1 MSIFQTM
8 LSNGKRIT
16 INVRRESTVVM
27 EENDTTFTFDYEGRL
42 IGAYLDGRN
51 YRRSLSNQVLEKAN
65 GATPG
70 LASRVRRYLDKQ
82 QVQLL
87 EIRAYEFARS
97 LVEQI
102 QSDDAMAQARGA
114 FDRINQYSYAALER
128 EREAY
133 EKIYK
138 PVTILP
144 PDQYLALYL
153 QATEG
158 CVFNACSFCG
168 FYRDRKF
175 RVKSLDEFR
184 QHILAVR
191 GFFGGGLSLRR
202 SIFLGD
208 ANALMI
214 PQRLLESMFDE
225 IGEQFSILPRDQ
237 TQDAENEWQ
246 AAHPIHFNGIYSFI
260 DAFSTRRKTVQD
272 LQELSKRGLRR
283 VYLGLES
290 GDPELL
296 QFMGKP
302 HTIQD
307 VEQLVNHLKCA
318 GVAVGLV
325 ILVGAGG
332 DRYQNAHTSETISLV
347 NALPLDQ
354 HDLIYFSEL
363 IDYPGSAYTE
373 LAQKSG
379 IRSLTLGEVEHQISQ
394 MRAGFAFRDPD
405 RSPKI
410 SYYDIR
416 EFVY

>member
-1 MSIFQTM
+1 MSIFQTS

-16 INVRRESTVVM
+16 INVRRESTVLM

-51 YRRSLSNQVLEKAN
+51 YRRSLANLVLEKSN
-65 GATPG
+65 GVVPG
-70 LASRVRRYLDKQ
+70 LAHRVRQYLDRQK
-82 QVQLL
+82 VQLL

-97 LVEQI
+97 LSEQI
-102 QSDDAMAQARGA
+102 KPDDAMAEARNA
-114 FDRINQYSYAALER
+114 LDRVNHYSYAALER
-128 EREAY
+128 ERVAY

-158 CVFNACSFCG
+158 CTYNACSFCG
-168 FYRDRKF
+168 FYRDRRF

-214 PQRLLESMFDE
+214 PQQGLVAMFDE
-225 IGEQFSILPRDQ
+225 INEQFSILPREASE
-237 TQDAENEWQ
+237 DAARNWQ
-246 AAHPIHFNGIYSFI
+246 AEHPIYFNGIFSFI
-260 DAFSTRRKTVQD
+260 DAFSTRRKNVHD
-272 LQELSKRGLRR
+272 FEALQERGLRR

-290 GDPELL
+290 GDPALL
-296 QFMGKP
+296 KFMGKP
-302 HTIQD
+302 HTVQD

-332 DRYQNAHTSETISLV
+332 DKHQDAHITGTVNLV
-347 NALPLDQ
+347 NSLPLDQ
-354 HDLIYFSEL
+354 QDLIYFSEL
-363 IDYPGSAYTE
+363 IDYPGSAYSE
-373 LAQKSG
+373 LAQKAG
-379 IRSLTLGEVEHQISQ
+379 IRSLTLGEIEHQIAE
-394 MRAGFAFRDPD
+394 MRSGFAFREPNK
-405 RSPKI
+405 SPKI

>member
-1 MSIFQTM
+1 MSIFQAT

-51 YRRSLSNQVLEKAN
+51 YRRSLANLVLEKSN
-65 GATPG
+65 GAMPG
-70 LASRVRRYLDKQ
+70 LAHRVRQYLDKQ
-82 QVQLL
+82 KVQLL
-87 EIRAYEFARS
+87 EIRAYEFAHA
-97 LVEQI
+97 LAEQI
-102 QSDDAMAQARGA
+102 NSDDAMAEARKA
-114 FDRINQYSYAALER
+114 LDRVNHYSYAALER

-158 CVFNACSFCG
+158 CTYNACSFCG
-168 FYRDRKF
+168 FYRDRRF
-175 RVKSLDEFR
+175 HIKSLEEFR
-184 QHILAVR
+184 QHILGVR
-191 GFFGGGLSLRR
+191 KFFGGGLSLRR

-214 PQRLLESMFDE
+214 PQQALRAMFDE
-225 IGEQFSILPRDQ
+225 INLQFSIQPSDQ
-237 TQDAENEWQ
+237 TKAMEDDWQ
-246 AAHPIHFNGIYSFI
+246 AKRPIYFNGIYSFI

-272 LQELSKRGLRR
+272 FQELSQRGLRR

-290 GDPELL
+290 GDTELL
-296 QFMGKP
+296 HFMGKP
-302 HTIQD
+302 HTIRD
-307 VEQLVNHLKCA
+307 VEQLVTHLKSA

-332 DRYQNAHTSETISLV
+332 DKYQNAHIKGTVNLV
-347 NALPLDQ
+347 NSLPLDQ

-363 IDYPGSAYTE
+363 IDYPGSAYAE
-373 LAQKSG
+373 LAEKSG
-379 IRSLTLGEVEHQISQ
+379 IHSLTLGEIEHQIVE
-394 MRAGFAFRDPD
+394 MRSGFIFRDLEQA
-405 RSPKI
+405 PKI